1 MSEKE
6 TKSYREDYY
15 KSLES
20 LERLEEQSSIAFS
33 HAQAVSIIVLR
44 TGILLN
50 AGALA
55 ALATAV
61 ATSPDIRFHE
71 QDFFYSSASF
81 VAGVSAALTSCFA
94 AYFNLIAHSDYY
106 VVNRDLSLLKI
117 TTSHREEQ
125 ITTDIIK
132 EIDNLTEAS
141 SRMVKKINFWFWLSL
156 ILVVTSFVLFLL
168 GLFFVKDI
176 MVAFNVFNP
185 NHSFTFIIIN
195 FYINSPFCHP

>member
-15 KSLES
+15 KS

-71 QDFFYSSASF
+71 QDFFTHPP
-81 VAGVSAALTSCFA
+81 L
-94 AYFNLIAHSDYY
+94 L
-106 VVNRDLSLLKI
+106 LPESLQL
-117 TTSHREEQ
+117 
-125 ITTDIIK
+125 
-132 EIDNLTEAS
+132 
-141 SRMVKKINFWFWLSL
+141 
-156 ILVVTSFVLFLL
+156 
-168 GLFFVKDI
+168 
-176 MVAFNVFNP
+176 
-185 NHSFTFIIIN
+185 
-195 FYINSPFCHP
+195 

>member
-15 KSLES
+15 KS

-71 QDFFYSSASF
+71 QDFFP
-81 VAGVSAALTSCFA
+81 
-94 AYFNLIAHSDYY
+94 
-106 VVNRDLSLLKI
+106 LL
-117 TTSHREEQ
+117 
-125 ITTDIIK
+125 
-132 EIDNLTEAS
+132 DNNTYKHFYL
-141 SRMVKKINFWFWLSL
+141 KSL
-156 ILVVTSFVLFLL
+156 IHLLV
-168 GLFFVKDI
+168 D
-176 MVAFNVFNP
+176 A
-185 NHSFTFIIIN
+185 NHEAHQ
-195 FYINSPFCHP
+195 YQH

>member
-1 MSEKE
+1 MN
-6 TKSYREDYY
+6 RIF
-15 KSLES
+15 L
-20 LERLEEQSSIAFS
+20 LIRL
-33 HAQAVSIIVLR
+33 
-44 TGILLN
+44 
-50 AGALA
+50 
-55 ALATAV
+55 
-61 ATSPDIRFHE
+61 
-71 QDFFYSSASF
+71 FF
-81 VAGVSAALTSCFA
+81 AGVSAALTSCFA

-176 MVAFNVFNP
+176 
-185 NHSFTFIIIN
+185 IL
-195 FYINSPFCHP
+195 